1 MQPHDPLINAP
12 VIGMLPDETGAKI
25 RRFAIIVAIILLL
38 AFVVVHFV
46 KSHEAG
52 EVAKGTAA
60 TSSASA
66 LVNVITIQQ
75 APAALALKLPGA
87 TAAWYESTIYAR
99 VDGYVATWASDIG
112 DTVKKGQVMATID
125 TPDLDAQLASAQA
138 KLVAGQAQIVSAQA
152 AEAFAKTTF
161 ERWRDSPKGVVSE
174 QERDST
180 KSRYDSAVA
189 QLDAARAQLVV
200 DKADANRYLALSK
213 FKQVTAPFDGKVTER
228 RIDIGNL
235 VTAGST
241 ASTTPLYKIAQNDP
255 MRVFTDVPQSAAVQM
270 KNGVVANINASN
282 IADQTFT
289 GKISRTA
296 EAIDSRTRTLRV
308 EVDLPNPK
316 QVLVPGMYVDVS
328 FDIPTQGLP
337 QVPAAALVFRSAGP
351 EVAVVDRNKQ
361 VTFHKVTI
369 AQDNGNSVEL
379 GSGVKPG
386 DVGGAEHQQPNCR
399 RRQGGYQRIQREWRE
414 CIVPEKIGFFAWW

>member
-1 MQPHDPLINAP
+1 MQPHDPLINAQ
-12 VIGMLPDETGAKI
+12 VSRVLPDETGTKI
-25 RRFAIIVAIILLL
+25 RRFAIIVAVVLLL
-38 AFVVVHFV
+38 AFVAVHFI
-46 KSHEAG
+46 KGHEAG

-60 TSSASA
+60 TSSAPA
-66 LVNVITIQQ
+66 LVNVITIKQ
-75 APAALALKLPGA
+75 APAAVALKLPGA
-87 TAAWYESTIYAR
+87 TAAWYESIIYAR
-99 VDGYVATWASDIG
+99 VDGYVATWTSDIG

-138 KLVAGQAQIVSAQA
+138 KLVADQAQIVSAQA
-152 AEAFAKTTF
+152 AESFAKTTF

-189 QLDAARAQLVV
+189 QRDAAKAQLVV
-200 DKADANRYLALSK
+200 DKAEANRYVALST
-213 FKQVTAPFDGKVTER
+213 FKRVTAPFDGKVIER

-241 ASTTPLYKIAQNDP
+241 ASTTLLYKVAQNDP
-255 MRVFTDVPQSAAVQM
+255 MRVFTDVPQSAAAQM
-270 KNGVVANINASN
+270 TNDVVANISASN
-282 IADQTFT
+282 IPDQVFK
-289 GKISRTA
+289 GKIVRTA
-296 EAIDSRTRTLRV
+296 EAIDPRTRTLRV

-351 EVAVVDRNKQ
+351 EVAVIDQNKQ
-361 VTFHKVTI
+361 VSFHKVTI

-379 GSGVKPG
+379 ASGVKPG
-386 DVGGAEHQQPNCR
+386 DVVALNISSQVADGDKVEISESNESGANASSP
-399 RRQGGYQRIQREWRE
+399 
-414 CIVPEKIGFFAWW
+414 KK